1 MENEQ
6 QMLTRSKTHSA
17 TKFYSEPPRNRRTK
31 LTDSSRLSINS
42 EPSKSDSTESSVI
55 TSPASSISEHLNLA
69 WTDSSC
75 ASSQYLVNE
84 PQNVKLTADSSCAT
98 SQVTSISE
106 SEVCRDNFELNN
118 AKEKT
123 DSFYICDQLNQ
134 SIIEIDPQSEKRK
147 KPDIQSPEQDRLQ
160 AKKFE
165 IALTKSMHFKQ
176 PEYKHPEYSNSILE
190 NILNG
195 KCQFYSKD
203 GGY

>member
-6 QMLTRSKTHSA
+6 QMLTRSKTNA
-17 TKFYSEPPRNRRTK
+17 TTKFYSSPTRNRRTK

-42 EPSKSDSTESSVI
+42 EPSKSDSTESSGF
-55 TSPASSISEHLNLA
+55 TSPDSSISEHLNLA

-118 AKEKT
+118 ANEKT
-123 DSFYICDQLNQ
+123 DSYYICDQLNQ
-134 SIIEIDPQSEKRK
+134 SIIEIDPLNEKRK
-147 KPDIQSPEQDRLQ
+147 KPDILSPEQDRLQ
-160 AKKFE
+160 TKKFE
-165 IALTKSMHFKQ
+165 IALNKSMK
-176 PEYKHPEYSNSILE
+176 YKHPEYSNSILE

-203 GGY
+203 GGYLNSF